1 MAPPPGQG
9 ERGQNKTSERWIL
22 KNARERDAMAAQ
34 RQHNISAIGMPL
46 SAPEAESI
54 AGDCKLR
61 PFGFSTLG
69 DF

>member
-1 MAPPPGQG
+1 MVCG
-9 ERGQNKTSERWIL
+9 
-22 KNARERDAMAAQ
+22 AQ

-61 PFGFSTLG
+61 PFGFST
-69 DF
+69 

>member
-1 MAPPPGQG
+1 MVC
-9 ERGQNKTSERWIL
+9 
-22 KNARERDAMAAQ
+22 AAQ
-34 RQHNISAIGMPL
+34 RQHNISAIGMTL